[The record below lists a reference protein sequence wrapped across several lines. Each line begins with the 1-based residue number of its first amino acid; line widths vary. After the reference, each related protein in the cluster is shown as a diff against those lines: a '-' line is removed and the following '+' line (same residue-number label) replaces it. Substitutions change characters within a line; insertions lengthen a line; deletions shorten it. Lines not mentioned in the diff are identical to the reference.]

1 MMRNIMRGTRRM
13 RRGAKQRVALAV
25 AMAGLVGITACG
37 SDKKSSPTTS
47 AAVAAPSSVGPTTA
61 ASDAPAT
68 SAAAKTSAP
77 AAEELSGD
85 LVYTGFGGAL
95 GVAEKAAFFDGFQK
109 LHPKVKI
116 TYDEGADFAKLKAM
130 VETGNVTW
138 DVYTG
143 DLFAPDPSKFFE
155 KINCTIVPCDQI
167 ISDTN
172 ISQYVQI
179 FYTYSNLITYDPS
192 KFVSGHPTTW
202 AEFFDTKTFPGKRA
216 LPKTSANAMTMFT
229 IALLADGVP
238 KEKLFPLDYDRA
250 IKKLNSIKSDI
261 VYYDTNAQCPQLIR
275 DGEATMGMCL
285 TGRVVNAIK
294 DGANLEMEWNQN
306 ISGSGA
312 VSIVKGT
319 KNLPAAQA
327 FVAYMLSA
335 DANPLLSKYIAYGPT
350 NKNSFKKTNPD
361 IAKYL
366 LSSHQ
371 DAESVSYNWPYAREN
386 GPDMTDRFDKWLQ
399 S

>member
-1 MMRNIMRGTRRM
+1 
-13 RRGAKQRVALAV
+13 
-25 AMAGLVGITACG
+25 MAGCG
-37 SDKKSSPTTS
+37 SDNKTATTS
-47 AAVAAPSSVGPTTA
+47 ASAPPTTA
-61 ASDAPAT
+61 APTAT
-68 SAAAKTSAP
+68 TVKDAAATTAAGSATT
-77 AAEELSGD
+77 AAGAATTAAGAATTAEAQAPVDLNGD
-85 LVYTGFGGAL
+85 LVFTGFGGAL
-95 GVAEKAAFFDGFQK
+95 GDAEKAAYFEGFKK
-109 LHPKVKI
+109 LHPKVNI

-155 KINCTIVPCDQI
+155 KIDCSIVPCDQI

-172 ISQYVQI
+172 ISDYVQI
-179 FYTYSNLITYDPS
+179 YYTYSNLITYDPS
-192 KFVSGHPTTW
+192 KFANGHPTTW
-202 AEFFDTKTFPGKRA
+202 AEFFDTTKFPGKRA

-238 KEKLFPLDYDRA
+238 KDKLFPLDYDRA
-250 IKKLNSIKSDI
+250 IKKLNTIKKDI
-261 VYYDTNAQCPQLIR
+261 VFFDTNAQCPQLIR
-275 DGEATMGMCL
+275 DGEATAGMCL

-294 DGANLEMEWNQN
+294 DGANLKMEWNQN

-327 FVAYMLSA
+327 FVAYMLGA
-335 DANPLLSKYIAYGPT
+335 DTNALLSNYIAYGPT
-350 NKNSFKKTNPD
+350 NKNAFGATNPE
-361 IAKYL
+361 IAPYL

-371 DAESVSYNWPYAREN
+371 DADSVSYNWPYAREN
-386 GPDMTDRFDKWLQ
+386 GPDMTDRFDMWLQ